1 MPCRSARAFI
11 ITKKTGTKI
20 STFIVEVIMP
30 PTIGA
35 AMGFITS
42 DPTPVSCHGGSRQ
55 QECTHYLGR
64 ASNGRTV
71 AMAKFL
77 VKAGQPDRLEYAL
90 GGKKYLTTDT
100 TILER
105 GKVVFAETCAHCHSS
120 KLPDA
125 ALTKLDPGS
134 CSGPGYLTCWKR
146 YWDFAK
152 IDEFKAK
159 MKEIVTAPDF
169 LKDNYL
175 STDARIPVTL
185 LRTNACSPLGTNA
198 IRNNIWDNFS
208 SSTYK
213 ELPSVGIITV
223 QDPFTG
229 ERRPYKM
236 PGGGLGYTRVPSLV
250 SIWSTAPF
258 LVNNQL
264 GPPFDDNP
272 SVESRMKSFE
282 GSIEQLLWP
291 ETPRR
296 P

>member
-1 MPCRSARAFI
+1 MSP
-11 ITKKTGTKI
+11 TGGYEQLI
-20 STFIVEVIMP
+20 FCSHSLHHSTPNTTETF
-30 PTIGA
+30 GA
-35 AMGFITS
+35 QR
-42 DPTPVSCHGGSRQ
+42 TP
-55 QECTHYLGR
+55 
-64 ASNGRTV
+64 

-100 TILER
+100 TLLER

-120 KLPDA
+120 KLLDA

-198 IRNNIWDNFS
+198 IRWGRRPS
-208 SSTYK
+208 SSAS
-213 ELPSVGIITV
+213 LHRS
-223 QDPFTG
+223 
-229 ERRPYKM
+229 RR
-236 PGGGLGYTRVPSLV
+236 RR
-250 SIWSTAPF
+250 
-258 LVNNQL
+258 NQQRDR
-264 GPPFDDNP
+264 FA
-272 SVESRMKSFE
+272 RA
-282 GSIEQLLWP
+282 
-291 ETPRR
+291 
-296 P
+296 